1 MLVYLI
7 LGVTI
12 FLSIISLR
20 GLYLGGRIDFAH
32 GWTRLLGNG
41 ALAVFVYLYGAWVYL
56 SIYAKY
62 VHGGLA
68 VLLLIVG
75 LLSSRKQQAYLAR
88 WRNVLH
94 GIAFAV
100 FGTLSIL
107 YFTGTTGKPQTIEMQ
122 FPLKHGDYFVLQGG
136 KGLPAN
142 FFHYGYRGAVYA
154 MDISRLDK
162 WGRRAANI
170 FTPRLE
176 DYYIFADTIYSPCDG
191 VIGMAHDDN
200 PDNIPPSRERGPT
213 NTNGVLIEA
222 DSFYLFMAHLKH
234 GGVFVK
240 EGDAVKAGDPIG
252 LVGNSGFTLEPHLHL
267 QAHKR
272 TGKDAWYFE
281 EQLYIHFD
289 GRGYL
294 LFETI
299 KPKKVEMV
307 K

>member
-7 LGVTI
+7 LGITVL
-12 FLSIISLR
+12 LSVISFR
-20 GLYLGGRIDFAH
+20 GLYLSGRIGFAD
-32 GWTRLLGNG
+32 GWARIAGNA
-41 ALAVFVYLYGAWVYL
+41 ALALFVYLYGAWVYL
-56 SIYAKY
+56 SIYFKY
-62 VHGGLA
+62 VHAGLA
-68 VLLLIVG
+68 VLVFITALLLEKKV
-75 LLSSRKQQAYLAR
+75 LRMLPVWRKVVHGFAL
-88 WRNVLH
+88 VL
-94 GIAFAV
+94 
-100 FGTLSIL
+100 FGTLSVL
-107 YFTGTTGKPQTIEMQ
+107 YFTGTTGKPETVELQ

-154 MDISRLDK
+154 MDLSRLDK
-162 WGRRAANI
+162 RGRRASRI
-170 FTPRLE
+170 FSPRLD
-176 DYYIFADTIYSPCDG
+176 DYYIFADTIYSPCNG

-200 PDNIPPSRERGPT
+200 PNNIPPSRKRGPT

-222 DSFYLFMAHLKH
+222 DSFYLFMGHLKH
-234 GGVFVK
+234 GGVFVH
-240 EGDAVKAGDPIG
+240 EGDVVKTGQPIG

-272 TGKDAWYFE
+272 TGKDAWYME

-307 K
+307 R

>member
-7 LGVTI
+7 LGITVL
-12 FLSIISLR
+12 LSAISLR
-20 GLYLGGRIDFAH
+20 GLYLGGKIGVAH
-32 GWTRLLGNG
+32 GWTRLLGN
-41 ALAVFVYLYGAWVYL
+41 ATLAVFVYLYGAWVYL
-56 SIYAKY
+56 SIYFKY
-62 VHGGLA
+62 VHA
-68 VLLLIVG
+68 CMAVVLLVAGILAG
-75 LLSSRKQQAYLAR
+75 RKYSRVFPA
-88 WRNVLH
+88 WRKGVHVFAFVL
-94 GIAFAV
+94 

-107 YFTGTTGKPQTIEMQ
+107 YFTGTTGKPETVELQ

-154 MDISRLDK
+154 MDISRLDNM
-162 WGRRAANI
+162 GRRANHI

-191 VIGMAHDDN
+191 VIGTAHDDN
-200 PDNIPPSRERGPT
+200 PDNIPPSRKRGPT

-240 EGDAVKAGDPIG
+240 EGDVVKTGDPIG

-272 TGKDAWYFE
+272 TNKDAWYFE
-281 EQLYIHFD
+281 DQLYIHFD

-299 KPKKVEMV
+299 KPGKVEMV
-307 K
+307 E